1 MHDDHEK
8 PDAAGA
14 PDGRPATVLA
24 ATDQPVPLVVR
35 EVEDDRVP
43 EGMTCL
49 GTFLDGMLVARC
61 AVPPEAV
68 EFFAE
73 QKLFDEPRQLVLA
86 AREEEPGLRCELYA
100 LVPMPEREMPV
111 SEEEPEEPWLS
122 SVPSYEEALA
132 RAQEDEE
139 DELDDEELDDD
150 DLDDDDLDDDDEADE
165 DDDAADDVLAALHG
179 AHADGRPMA
188 AVLLGQIVRFQRDR
202 KHPDSLPLETV
213 DVLAR
218 IVSGRVVEVVD
229 KVLEDLLGS

>member
-1 MHDDHEK
+1 MHDDQEK
-8 PDAAGA
+8 PEAAGA

-49 GTFLDGMLVARC
+49 GTFLDGTLVARC

-132 RAQEDEE
+132 RAEEEEE
-139 DELDDEELDDD
+139 DELDDEDLDED
-150 DLDDDDLDDDDEADE
+150 DLDDDDLADDDE
-165 DDDAADDVLAALHG
+165 DDDEDEDVLAALHG
-179 AHADGRPMA
+179 ANADGRPMA